1 MSSIDE
7 RVVQMKFDNG
17 QFAKGVADTRGA
29 LDKLKQGLN
38 LDGATKSLEGL
49 DAAGKR
55 FSLEGIAKGV
65 SDLGQKFSAL
75 SVIGITALTNIT
87 NKAINAGMQFAKSF
101 TLQPIMDG
109 FNEYELKMGSIQ
121 TILANTARH
130 GTSLETVTAEFAKLN
145 EYSDKTIYNF
155 GDMTRNIGL
164 FTASGIKVEDAT
176 TMIKGFSNAA
186 ATTGTTAAAAAG
198 AAYQLSQSLGDGKIT
213 LETWNSLS
221 NAGMGNK
228 NMQEG
233 LIKIADA
240 MGTFVNTGTNATE
253 AAKSFN
259 KSLEKGWL
267 APDVMSNYLKI
278 MSGDMD
284 DAAIAALGLSDE
296 AVKAFRAEATMAEEA
311 ATKVRTFTQLVGTLK
326 ESVGSGWS
334 ETFELLIG
342 DFTQATD
349 LFTKVNDTIGGMIG
363 KASKA
368 RNDLLRGWME
378 AGGRTELISGI
389 SAAFDA
395 LVSIMKVA
403 GDAWRSVFP
412 PITVDTLTS
421 LTSKLTAFLKGLQ
434 PSAETLNKLSRIF
447 KGLFSIMD
455 IGWTT
460 VMLLWGVF
468 QRLFSGLGPASA
480 GLLEIIARF
489 GDFITKLAE
498 TYKNSDKVHAFF
510 VGLTPIL
517 KAPGQAINWLV
528 EQLVKLWDKLK
539 MFKLNLDVSGFATGM
554 NNLKSSL
561 EKLKPTGDAVHKVWN
576 GVVEMF
582 KKVLDIGKQLG
593 RELGEFFSKL
603 APEISNG
610 FANINWGVI
619 MGMLGTGLLGSI
631 ALMIKKFTGGGL
643 IQQIKDAFFGDGDE
657 EDDGPGFLD
666 RIKETLGGVTDTLS
680 QMQTTLKAGTLV
692 AIAAALALMA
702 YSLSEIAKIEPGRI
716 VGALGAMTA
725 MMGQLIGAM
734 ILFDRIN
741 PVTSIGKLV
750 GLGTAMILLAIAV
763 NILTDAVKELG
774 KLNIKE
780 LAKGVG
786 AVVTLLLGMAV
797 AARIMSTQTG
807 VLVRTGIS
815 MILLATAIK
824 ILASAVG
831 DFGGMDWQKMMQG
844 LIGVGAVLGG
854 LVLFTQLA
862 KANKGAVGSAVGL
875 ILLGVAIKILASAVS
890 DFAAMDWQK
899 MMQGLVA
906 MGMVL
911 GGLAVFSNLVNPGQ
925 MISMGVSLVVI
936 AASMK
941 IFASALSDLGNLD
954 WQKMMQ
960 GLIAMGIIMGGIAIF
975 SNIVNPAGMIIMAAS
990 MIVIAIALDQLA
1002 DVLKKL
1008 GGMTWEEIVRGLVAL
1023 AGSLVIMAGAM
1034 YLMSAALP
1042 GAAALLVMAA
1052 ALRVFLPV
1060 LQAMG
1065 NMSWEQIWTGIGALA
1080 LSLLTLGVAGAVLGI
1095 LSPLFLAFGAALLV
1109 VGAGALLTGAG
1120 MLMMAT
1126 ALTAL
1131 SVAGAVGLGVLVAG
1145 VTALLG
1151 LIPYGVT
1158 QIGLGI
1164 VAFTKV
1170 IGENVPAFV
1179 EAAVKMLLGFLEG
1192 LRKVLPEIVQFVV
1205 DMLIKILTTIEAHL
1219 PQIVQSGFNIL
1230 IGFLQGIANNIGRVV
1245 TVAVDIIVNFL
1256 NGIANNIGRI
1266 VEAGANLIVK
1276 FLEGIGNNIGK
1287 ITDAGADLVIKAIN
1301 AVTNT
1306 INTRSGELREAGG
1319 KLAIAI
1325 ADGMT
1330 GGMASKAA
1338 NIAQQAWDLGAK
1350 AIGAIKQAIDSHSPS
1365 KESRK
1370 LGAYLGQGFALGIRD
1385 LGYMSQRSAG
1395 EVGSSALEAMKAS
1408 IANAGKDLDGG
1419 MTMHPTITPV
1429 LDLSG
1434 VRKESDRIAGMLTLP
1449 ALDIMGT
1456 YQTAAAVVA
1465 SQREQARID
1474 AENDEYYP
1482 GDEPRG
1488 QNITYIQNLNS
1499 PKPLSREEIYRG
1511 TRNQLSEIKSSK
1523 GVLTANAV

>member
-38 LDGATKSLEGL
+38 LDSATKSLDGL

-55 FSLEGIAKGV
+55 FSLAGIAQGV
-65 SDLGQKFSAL
+65 SDLSQKFSAM
-75 SVIGITALTNIT
+75 SIIGITALTNIT
-87 NKAINAGMQFAKSF
+87 NKAINAGMAFANSF
-101 TLQPIMDG
+101 TMQPIMDG
-109 FNEYELKMGSIQ
+109 FNEYEQKMGSIQ

-130 GTSLETVTAEFAKLN
+130 GTGLDEVKASLEELN
-145 EYSDKTIYNF
+145 AYSDKTIYNF
-155 GDMTRNIGL
+155 GDMTRNIGM
-164 FTASGIKVEDAT
+164 FTNAGIKLEDAT
-176 TMIKGFSNAA
+176 AMIKGFSNEAA
-186 ATTGTTAAAAAG
+186 MSGTNAQQAAG
-198 AAYQLSQSLGDGKIT
+198 AAYQLSQAMSKGKVT
-213 LETWNSLS
+213 LEDWRSLT
-221 NAGMGNK
+221 NASMGNK
-228 NMQEG
+228 NMQLG
-233 LIKIADA
+233 LIDIAKA
-240 MGTFVNTGTNATE
+240 MGTLEKAGVSAESVQKDFNGT
-253 AAKSFN
+253 
-259 KSLEKGWL
+259 LEKGWL
-267 APDVMSNYLKI
+267 SADVMTTYLKI
-278 MSGDMD
+278 QAGEM
-284 DAAIAALGLSDE
+284 DAAAMKQAGLTD
-296 AVKAFRAEATMAEEA
+296 AQIDNFLKMQKIAEES
-311 ATKVRTFTQLVGTLK
+311 ATKVRTWTQLIGTLK
-326 ESVGSGWS
+326 ESIGSSWAT
-334 ETFELLIG
+334 TFELLLG
-342 DFTQATD
+342 DFNEATE
-349 LFTKVNDTIGGMIG
+349 LFTNVNDTLGGMIG
-363 KASKA
+363 KVGEA
-368 RNDLLRGWME
+368 RNNLIKGWVE

-389 SAAFDA
+389 SAAFNA
-395 LVSIMKVA
+395 LVSVMKVA

-421 LTSKLTAFLKGLQ
+421 LTGKLTAFLKGLQ

-480 GLLEIIARF
+480 GLLELIARF

-539 MFKLNLDVSGFATGM
+539 MFKLNIDTSGFATGF
-554 NNLKSSL
+554 NNLQAAL
-561 EKLKPTGDAVHKVWN
+561 AKLKPTGDAVHKVWN

-593 RELGEFFSKL
+593 RELGEFFSRL

-619 MGMLGTGLLGSI
+619 MGMLGTGLLASI

-643 IQQIKDAFFGDGDE
+643 IQQIKDAFFGDDE

-750 GLGTAMILLAIAV
+750 GLGTSMILLAIAI

-774 KLNIKE
+774 KLDFKE
-780 LAKGVG
+780 LLKGIG
-786 AVVTLLLGMAV
+786 AVTALLMGMAV
-797 AARIMSTQTG
+797 AARIMSTQNG

-815 MILLATAIK
+815 MILLAAAIK

-831 DFGGMDWQKMMQG
+831 DFAGMDWQKMMQG

-925 MISMGVSLVVI
+925 MISMGVSLVI
-936 AASMK
+936 IGAAMK

-990 MIVIAIALDQLA
+990 MIVIGIALDQLA

-1052 ALRVFLPV
+1052 ALRIFLPV

-1164 VAFTKV
+1164 VAFAKV
-1170 IGENVPAFV
+1170 IGENVPTFI

-1287 ITDAGADLVIKAIN
+1287 ITDAGADLIIKAIN

-1350 AIGAIKQAIDSHSPS
+1350 AIASIKSAIDSHSPS

-1449 ALDIMGT
+1449 PLDIMGT